1 MDGKQLIDPDFHRFP
16 SIVID
21 WKKIG
26 EIAFKE
32 CVTRI
37 DDVSAMPKNIMLS
50 GRLQEQSSL

>member
-37 DDVSAMPKNIMLS
+37 DDVSSIPKNIMIS
-50 GRLQEQSSL
+50 GELQEP